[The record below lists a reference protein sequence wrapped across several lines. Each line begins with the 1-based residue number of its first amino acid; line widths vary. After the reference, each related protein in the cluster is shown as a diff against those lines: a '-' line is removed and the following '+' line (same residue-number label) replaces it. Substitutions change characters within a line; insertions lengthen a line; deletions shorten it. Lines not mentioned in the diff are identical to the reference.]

1 MGVGMPTSVAVIL
14 VPSNK
19 KLDKEKSETKE
30 RLEKSGWRVNFCEY
44 VQGDGSPEVMVRR
57 LYPGGELREIG

>member
-1 MGVGMPTSVAVIL
+1 MPSSVAVIL

-19 KLDKEKSETKE
+19 NMDAEKRSA
-30 RLEKSGWRVNFCEY
+30 RAQLEKVGWQVNFCEY

>member
-1 MGVGMPTSVAVIL
+1 MIL

-19 KLDKEKSETKE
+19 DMDQEKRAAKKQ
-30 RLEKSGWRVNFCEY
+30 LEKAGWLVNFCEY
-44 VQGDGSPEVMVRR
+44 VQGDGSPEVIVRR